1 METCY
6 HCHQAHPRTQACDKC
21 HPINLV
27 YSPKEKT
34 S

>member
-27 YSPKEKT
+27 YAPKEKT
-34 S
+34 P

>member
-6 HCHQAHPRTQACDKC
+6 QCHQAHPRTQACDVC

-27 YSPKEKT
+27 YSGKAK

>member
-6 HCHQAHPRTQACDKC
+6 QCHQAHPRTQACDKC

-27 YSPKEKT
+27 YTRK
-34 S
+34 

>member
-6 HCHQAHPRTQACDKC
+6 HCHQAHPRTQACDQC

-27 YSPKEKT
+27 YPKK
-34 S
+34 